1 MDKKKISFAILTIL
15 QEETD
20 ENHILSTSDLIR
32 KLNDTCHL
40 KAERR
45 TIYSDIALLK
55 QEGFAISDYE
65 ENGQGYYMKGRNL
78 SVRPFSRSEILLLC
92 NAIHASHFIDQE
104 ESETLI
110 NKLLTMLSV
119 HERETFREQ
128 VYLPNA
134 FKSGSAELLDN
145 IDQIAEA
152 CRSHH
157 KIAFCYLHYDGNR
170 NLIRNDHRYV
180 VSPHYI
186 VFHDE
191 RPYVIVTGRHP
202 GISHYRID
210 RIANLLVTDEESDV
224 LAEEDRQEAYQ
235 YAEDRLFMFAGEITH
250 VRYRCENRIM
260 NAMVDL
266 FGKEVRTWP
275 VDAEHFDMVIQTT
288 SAGAVFLAQQYMD
301 AIELMEPLPLREQ
314 VEAVLQKALKA
325 YDKSI

>member
-78 SVRPFSRSEILLLC
+78 SARPFSRSEILLLC

-104 ESETLI
+104 ESETL
-110 NKLLTMLSV
+110 
-119 HERETFREQ
+119 
-128 VYLPNA
+128 
-134 FKSGSAELLDN
+134 
-145 IDQIAEA
+145 
-152 CRSHH
+152 
-157 KIAFCYLHYDGNR
+157 
-170 NLIRNDHRYV
+170 
-180 VSPHYI
+180 
-186 VFHDE
+186 
-191 RPYVIVTGRHP
+191 IVTGRHP

-250 VRYRCENRIM
+250 VRFRCENRIM